1 MGGMRHDGHY
11 TSDDISWFGIPM
23 MSPVTLTA
31 PYQPRNDA
39 QFILIYTLNQAS

>member
-1 MGGMRHDGHY
+1 MGGMSNDGHD

-31 PYQPRNDA
+31 PYQPQNDA

>member
-1 MGGMRHDGHY
+1 MGGMSNDGHD

-39 QFILIYTLNQAS
+39 QFILIYTLNKAS